1 MDNAAE
7 LNQRTG
13 SLLRACP
20 IYFKEEKMI
29 KAFIVAIAA
38 ILIVSMSSCGYI
50 GGEQSPTETAT
61 TTELTIPTMPT
72 EQNTFTAPNLTTE
85 TTTTTIKSEAEL
97 KKLAMDTFLAE
108 FYSSEI
114 ALEDTSSLVKEVVK
128 TTPLEHKEESKS
140 GKQIVTVKGKNGSGS
155 IELMRIDLTKSG
167 LDYDLEYLLTT
178 MGEHFFDRTIASVK
192 GVNKKD
198 FNTSY
203 KMSNII
209 VSKGRYQQYA
219 SAQKTDGT
227 ANQFGYAESYAVV
240 VNNKLTVV
248 TGHFVSTDI
257 NERQNFC
264 KLLDGFRNKVKI

>member
-1 MDNAAE
+1 
-7 LNQRTG
+7 
-13 SLLRACP
+13 
-20 IYFKEEKMI
+20 MI

>member
-1 MDNAAE
+1 MRKTILA
-7 LNQRTG
+7 
-13 SLLRACP
+13 
-20 IYFKEEKMI
+20 
-29 KAFIVAIAA
+29 AIAA
-38 ILIVSMSSCGYI
+38 LILTFGTSCGYI
-50 GGEQSPTETAT
+50 GQEQPTETTT

-72 EQNTFTAPNLTTE
+72 QESSLTMPLMTSE
-85 TTTTTIKSEAEL
+85 TKPTTTKSESEL
-97 KKLAMDTFLAE
+97 KKEAMDTFLAE
-108 FYSSEI
+108 FYSSKI
-114 ALEDTSSLVKEVVK
+114 TLEDTSSLVKEVVK

-167 LDYDLEYLLTT
+167 LDHDVEYLLTT
-178 MGEHFFDRTIASVK
+178 MGEHFFDKTISAVK

-209 VSKGRYQQYA
+209 VSKGKYQQYA

-240 VNNKLTVV
+240 ADNKLTVV

-264 KLLDGFRNKVKI
+264 KLLDGFRGKVKI